1 MKKLISLISIFVCA
15 FAVFSCSDDEMTNPY
30 AKESQVTIESTDVF
44 FQAAPAEGTISVSIP
59 SGIYKVETTAHWCS
73 ATYSGN
79 TIYVTVEQN
88 AEKSSRVCR
97 VRIYASEDDYKEVTV
112 QQMGLIFQVEGLSGD
127 ISSDDNSNRFAYKY
141 RANSET
147 TIETVGD
154 FFTAEL
160 TEDSLIVTLQE
171 NNTGKIR
178 TGYINYVVGGQPGTI
193 KVQQYDYEKDV
204 LGEYTLYYGT
214 SGTSTADCVLQ
225 RDAEGAYSLKF
236 DGGVIPISVTSM
248 ELDGAKIQLSNR
260 EVIGNWTYNTTT
272 TENAILLLWYL
283 SGSSIYRSNTD
294 FTLSATSALD
304 EESGTLTWTFDEFFS
319 SGNTCYRFSV
329 VNTTAKTYATYTAII
344 QSWIYPDRL
353 VKK

>member
-1 MKKLISLISIFVCA
+1 MAKRRPSGDGMVRKR
-15 FAVFSCSDDEMTNPY
+15 DDGRWEGRIVIGHKENGEPLFRHVY
-30 AKESQVTIESTDVF
+30 AKTQKALLDKLHQNIESYRDV
-44 FQAAPAEGTISVSIP
+44 
-59 SGIYKVETTAHWCS
+59 
-73 ATYSGN
+73 
-79 TIYVTVEQN
+79 
-88 AEKSSRVCR
+88 
-97 VRIYASEDDYKEVTV
+97 
-112 QQMGLIFQVEGLSGD
+112 
-127 ISSDDNSNRFAYKY
+127 
-141 RANSET
+141 
-147 TIETVGD
+147 
-154 FFTAEL
+154 EL

-171 NNTGKIR
+171 NTTGKIR

-225 RDAEGAYSLKF
+225 RDDEGAYSLKF
-236 DGGVIPISVTSM
+236 EGGVIPISVTSM
-248 ELDGAKIQLSNR
+248 ELNGAKIQLSNR

-272 TENAILLLWYL
+272 TENAILLLYYL
-283 SGSSIYRSNTD
+283 SGNSIYRSNTA

-304 EESGTLTWTFDEFFS
+304 EESGVLTWTFDEFFS